1 MNHAQVEEYIL
12 SMPNAQL
19 DYPFGEKVAVYKVN
33 DKMFAIIQE
42 GSDPIRLSVKC
53 DPQLAK
59 VLRER
64 YESVLP
70 GYHLNKK
77 HWNTI
82 LLTGQL
88 PWEEIQGFIRHS
100 FELITSN
107 D

>member
-1 MNHAQVEEYIL
+1 MKHAQVEEFIM
-12 SMPNAQL
+12 SMPNAVL

-33 DKMFAIIQE
+33 DKMFALIQE
-42 GSDPIRLSVKC
+42 GSEPIRLSVKC
-53 DPQLAK
+53 DPQLARL
-59 VLRER
+59 LRER

-77 HWNTI
+77 HWNTV

-100 FELITSN
+100 YELVSKAA
-107 D
+107 